1 MNNHLS
7 EDQITEWVLGT
18 NEEVILRHIEIC
30 PVCSA
35 EAEELRLS
43 LSSFRHAIHAT
54 AERDQSFWRSQQL
67 AFRERVSARE
77 WYPLHWA
84 WVVVMVVILITAIFL
99 TRTPNAPR
107 NYPSDDA
114 DNALLQAVQ
123 GDLGRGVPQALAP
136 AVLIAEERNEI
147 LRNHVRATRT
157 TSEKER

>member
-1 MNNHLS
+1 MSNHLS

-18 NEEVILRHIEIC
+18 DEEVILRHIEIC

-35 EAEELRLS
+35 EAEELRSS

-54 AERDQSFWRSQQL
+54 AQRDQGFWRNQHL
-67 AFRERVSARE
+67 AFRDRVSARE

-84 WVVVMVVILITAIFL
+84 WVVVMVMVLIMAIFL
-99 TRTPNAPR
+99 TRTPKAPR
-107 NYPSDDA
+107 NYPSEDA

-147 LRNHVRATRT
+147 LTNHVRVTRT
-157 TSEKER
+157 TPKKGR